1 MSDRLTVEARGHDV
15 VFELDGRSAT
25 LTPREAQSF
34 AFQLARAYMR
44 AGGTER
50 SRAGNVTLK
59 PEGAGR

>member
-1 MSDRLTVEARGHDV
+1 MGERLTVEARGRNV

-25 LTPREAQSF
+25 YTPREAQSF

-50 SRAGNVTLK
+50 SRAGNIRLK